1 MKKAVSV
8 FMVRTGD
15 VESGKWMVD
24 GRWPTVLASVV
35 IASRKK
41 NCQAKLEMPLQA
53 VLPQFLRSI
62 EMIDELPYLPF
73 VVFYA
78 PLSLSRAH

>member
-35 IASRKK
+35 IASA
-41 NCQAKLEMPLQA
+41 QEKLPSQVGDA
-53 VLPQFLRSI
+53 TSSCSTTISTVN
-62 EMIDELPYLPF
+62 
-73 VVFYA
+73 
-78 PLSLSRAH
+78 